1 METESQSDFPW
12 LEDATHEEMARAVEA
27 MYRVHKLIRAITDLD
42 ALLEYI
48 SQESQRVAGA
58 EASSIILYDPDVG
71 DLYFHTAL
79 GDYSSSETLKREI
92 RLKLG
97 EGIAGVAAAERRSVV
112 ADNAQQ
118 DDRFFRSADR
128 ATNFTTRNVLAV
140 PMVDHEELIGV
151 LEVINKVGD
160 GGFTL
165 LDVRVMEMFST
176 LAATS
181 ISNARLVK
189 DRIATERLAA
199 IGQAVTGLS
208 HYTKNIVSGM
218 SSSAELIETGLRQGN
233 LELLAKTWPVFRRST
248 QRISH
253 CVQDM
258 LSFSKPRKPCRE
270 PFSLRQLLD
279 EAYES
284 YAELFSKRGVEV
296 TITCANVP
304 DTILA
309 EPASLYRSLLNLL
322 ANAADAAPDTGGR
335 IAVRATGLPSGILE
349 IVVED
354 NGPGVPE
361 ALEERIFDPFFSTK
375 GAKGTGLGL
384 AITRKV
390 VEEHG
395 GQLQL
400 RKSSLGGAAFHIT
413 LPAGAPE
420 RTLLSP

>member
-1 METESQSDFPW
+1 MGSVFPHGAGR
-12 LEDATHEEMARAVEA
+12 LF
-27 MYRVHKLIRAITDLD
+27 
-42 ALLEYI
+42 
-48 SQESQRVAGA
+48 QR
-58 EASSIILYDPDVG
+58 
-71 DLYFHTAL
+71 
-79 GDYSSSETLKREI
+79 ETLKRDI

-118 DDRFFRSADR
+118 DDRFFRNADQ

-189 DRIATERLAA
+189 DKISTERLAA

-218 SSSAELIETGLRQGN
+218 SSSAELIEAGLRQGN

-258 LSFSKPRKPCRE
+258 LSFSSRA
-270 PFSLRQLLD
+270 S
-279 EAYES
+279 
-284 YAELFSKRGVEV
+284 
-296 TITCANVP
+296 
-304 DTILA
+304 
-309 EPASLYRSLLNLL
+309 PAASRFRCGN
-322 ANAADAAPDTGGR
+322 
-335 IAVRATGLPSGILE
+335 
-349 IVVED
+349 
-354 NGPGVPE
+354 
-361 ALEERIFDPFFSTK
+361 
-375 GAKGTGLGL
+375 
-384 AITRKV
+384 
-390 VEEHG
+390 
-395 GQLQL
+395 
-400 RKSSLGGAAFHIT
+400 
-413 LPAGAPE
+413 
-420 RTLLSP
+420 